1 MEKIREMI
9 FNSKKH
15 VQNNAYIL
23 ALLFKWTEIVLL
35 VILMD
40 FRNKNAIVTGGSRG
54 IGNAIATALADR
66 GANVMITYA
75 SNDEAA
81 EDTVNYIKSKGVAG
95 EKYRIDQSRMEEVEG
110 LIKYIRTRFKTVD
123 ILVNN
128 AGICPFKD
136 FFDIDMKLFETVWK
150 VNVESHFFITQEI
163 SKMMIQAGT
172 KGKILFM
179 SSISAI
185 VGGKYQAHYTT
196 TKSAMNGLMHSL
208 AIILGEHGIMVNS
221 LEPGT
226 IVTDINREDLSNQ
239 EKRKYM
245 ENRIPLG
252 RLGKPSDIA
261 LPALFLVSDEN
272 TYINGSE
279 LLVDGGMLVN
289 LQ

>member
-1 MEKIREMI
+1 
-9 FNSKKH
+9 
-15 VQNNAYIL
+15 
-23 ALLFKWTEIVLL
+23 
-35 VILMD
+35 MD
-40 FRNKNAIVTGGSRG
+40 FKNKNAIVTGGSRG
-54 IGNAIATALADR
+54 IGNAIAKALADR
-66 GANVMITYA
+66 GANVIITYA

-81 EDTVNYIKSKGVAG
+81 EDTVKYIRGRGVVG
-95 EKYRIDQSRMEEVEG
+95 EKYRIDQSDMEELDG
-110 LIKYIRTRFKTVD
+110 LIKYIKTKFGTVY

-128 AGICPFKD
+128 AGICPFRD
-136 FFDIDMKLFETVWK
+136 FFDIDVKLFENVWK

-163 SKMMIQAGT
+163 SKMMIEAGIR
-172 KGKILFM
+172 GKILFI

-245 ENRIPLG
+245 EHRIPLG
-252 RLGKPSDIA
+252 RLGNPSDIA
-261 LPALFLVSDEN
+261 TPALFLVSDEN
-272 TYINGSE
+272 TYVNGSE

>member
-1 MEKIREMI
+1 M
-9 FNSKKH
+9 
-15 VQNNAYIL
+15 
-23 ALLFKWTEIVLL
+23 
-35 VILMD
+35 LMD

-75 SNDEAA
+75 NNDEAA
-81 EDTVNYIKSKGVAG
+81 EDTVKYIRSKGVAG
-95 EKYRIDQSRMEEVEG
+95 EKYRIDQAKMEEVDG
-110 LIKYIRTRFKTVD
+110 LIKYIRTEFKTVD

-136 FFDIDMKLFETVWK
+136 FFDIDMKLFESVWK

-163 SKMMIQAGT
+163 SKMMIQTGT